1 MDITLE
7 MGRQQ
12 QQQIVDDAPPLPT
25 FGANKYKYR
34 QHTTTH
40 ISNIIPQPPS
50 SNNLRHSENVPET
63 TL

>member
-40 ISNIIPQPPS
+40 ISNIFPQPPS
-50 SNNLRHSENVPET
+50 SNHLRHSENVPET